1 MNSEKLHNMMRAHT
15 MGVED
20 AKTAFK
26 HIIVGRLGLS
36 EEATQALV
44 SLVDNIVVLPTRLL
58 QDQFTREQARDA

>member
-1 MNSEKLHNMMRAHT
+1 MKAEKLHDMMRAHA
-15 MGVED
+15 MGIED

-44 SLVDNIVVLPTRLL
+44 SLVDNIVVLPTRVL
-58 QDQFTREQARDA
+58 QDQFTREQNRDA